1 MNRTAQIIAGTALAI
16 VFLSCATVRD
26 ESGPADYLREVQR
39 SQRALV
45 NTPDDP
51 RVLSDLGV
59 AYFKLGEYEQAKQ
72 QLHRAFILKPNDPRT
87 MFYYGLSLEYL
98 RQNESALA
106 IYTNYLDG
114 SDESP
119 FRTLAEGR
127 YRVLLRSVI
136 RSQILATIANEKRL
150 SPARMSASA
159 VAVLPLRYQGSDERY
174 APLSKGISEMIMIDL
189 GHVKSLRLVE
199 RIRTEELLK
208 EIAFGQSAAVDPA
221 TAPRMGL
228 LLRAGQVVAGA
239 FNISQGELLLDVA
252 AWDVV
257 NKRYPEPKTRSD
269 DLDNLF
275 KIQKEIVFGILKDLG
290 ITPTAE
296 ERQQIEY
303 IPTRSFLAFMN
314 YCLGLQSEDAFDF
327 IAAGVYYKQAT
338 ELDPNFEIAQK
349 KLQAIA
355 AVKLAGGSKEQA
367 FAEAS
372 RLDVPPPPDPLRLVR
387 IRLGHL
393 SGGLGQTF
401 LPGDDSREPAEESYR
416 GGAGVQRLP
425 DPPPPPR

>member
-1 MNRTAQIIAGTALAI
+1 ML
-16 VFLSCATVRD
+16 
-26 ESGPADYLREVQR
+26 
-39 SQRALV
+39 
-45 NTPDDP
+45 
-51 RVLSDLGV
+51 
-59 AYFKLGEYEQAKQ
+59 
-72 QLHRAFILKPNDPRT
+72 
-87 MFYYGLSLEYL
+87 YYGLSLEYL

-106 IYTNYLDG
+106 IYTNYLDV
-114 SDESP
+114 SEDSP

-150 SPARMSASA
+150 SPARMSVSA
-159 VAVLPLRYQGSDERY
+159 VAVLPLRYQGSDDRF
-174 APLSKGISEMIMIDL
+174 APLSKGLSEMIMNDL

-208 EIAFGQSAAVDPA
+208 EIAFGQTTAVDPA
-221 TAPRMGL
+221 SAPRVGL

-239 FNISQGELLLDVA
+239 FNVSQGELSLDIA

-257 NKRYPEPKTRSD
+257 NRRFPEPKTRSD

-275 KIQKEIVFGILKDLG
+275 RVQKEIVFGILRDLG

-296 ERQQIEY
+296 ERERIQF
-303 IPTRSFLAFMN
+303 IPTRNFLAFMN
-314 YCLGLQSEDAFDF
+314 YCLGMQSEDAFDF
-327 IAAGVYYKQAT
+327 VAAGVYYKQAT
-338 ELDPNFEIAQK
+338 ELDPNFEMAQK

-401 LPGDDSREPAEESYR
+401 LSGEDSREPVEESYR

-425 DPPPPPR
+425 EPPPPPR